1 MPGGLHRCGIQRQR
15 GWGFG
20 RGTAMPRALLAQASL
35 GAGEGEEKA
44 GASRAGP
51 GGRSV
56 CKEQPPWA
64 ALSSGGGGAQ
74 TWDVLSQGFR
84 PTCDLAWLSWL
95 VTVGLL
101 ELVSSHHALGRRAPL
116 V

>member
-1 MPGGLHRCGIQRQR
+1 
-15 GWGFG
+15 
-20 RGTAMPRALLAQASL
+20 MPRALPAQASL

-44 GASRAGP
+44 GASWAGP
-51 GGRSV
+51 GRRSV
-56 CKEQPPWA
+56 CREQPPWA

-74 TWDVLSQGFR
+74 TWDVLSQGSR

-101 ELVSSHHALGRRAPL
+101 ELVSGHHALGWRVHL